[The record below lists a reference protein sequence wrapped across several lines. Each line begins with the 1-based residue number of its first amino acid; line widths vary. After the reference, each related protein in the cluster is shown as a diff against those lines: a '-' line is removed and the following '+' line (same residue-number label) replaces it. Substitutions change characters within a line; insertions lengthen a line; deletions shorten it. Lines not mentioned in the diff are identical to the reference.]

1 MHRIFP
7 RSGRGFLSAGQC
19 QSQKEALQSARRIN
33 RRTTCKASFL
43 NLKNTLQ
50 SGCLTLDPF
59 PPISLRYKRHPLP
72 SPFMLQQFSDAVFTP
87 KRPLFGGG
95 TMTQAGSGQYE
106 KVIACYRNNRIQNFF
121 ALPLVHHPGPLRAL
135 RVGLRGSPG
144 PWGNPE
150 SQTGGAFLVLIQNM
164 GLSDNSHNA

>member
-1 MHRIFP
+1 MFYPVGSDHVLQERGASDFSPVWKGIFK
-7 RSGRGFLSAGQC
+7 RGTMPIT
-19 QSQKEALQSARRIN
+19 K
-33 RRTTCKASFL
+33 K

-72 SPFMLQQFSDAVFTP
+72 SPFMLQQFSDAAFTP

-106 KVIACYRNNRIQNFF
+106 KVIACYRNNSMQNFF

-150 SQTGGAFLVLIQNM
+150 SQTGGGFPGAYTKHGSI
-164 GLSDNSHNA
+164 

>member
-1 MHRIFP
+1 MFYPVGSDHILQERGASDFP

-59 PPISLRYKRHPLP
+59 PTISLRYKRHPLP
-72 SPFMLQQFSDAVFTP
+72 SPLCYNSFPIQFLRRSARSLGRDN
-87 KRPLFGGG
+87 GGEPNHPDNS
-95 TMTQAGSGQYE
+95 MENSPRYRLAAAS
-106 KVIACYRNNRIQNFF
+106 KVKQSLTLDF
-121 ALPLVHHPGPLRAL
+121 ALASPCPNYTKH
-135 RVGLRGSPG
+135 GS
-144 PWGNPE
+144 
-150 SQTGGAFLVLIQNM
+150 I
-164 GLSDNSHNA
+164 

>member
-50 SGCLTLDPF
+50 SGCLPLL
-59 PPISLRYKRHPLP
+59 PISLRYKRHPLP

-106 KVIACYRNNRIQNFF
+106 KVIACYRNNRMQNFF
-121 ALPLVHHPGPLRAL
+121 ALPLVHHPGSLRAL
-135 RVGLRGSPG
+135 RVGLWGYPG

-150 SQTGGAFLVLIQNM
+150 SQTGGAFLVLTQNM